1 MAGLSIRRSIEVVVI
16 VTEQF
21 KQELR
26 AELQLAAE
34 EAQRRIEQMEVQSRR
49 LLADLQRTDIT
60 QAMNARRQVEA
71 ERRRGDAIKQD
82 IQRQIEE
89 TEKLEIGSEYPR
101 GTLEGVVEVNVGD
114 NLFKRLTGAQVV
126 VKDGEIIEIREAPA
140 EG

>member
-16 VTEQF
+16 VTDQF
-21 KQELR
+21 KQELK

-71 ERRRGDAIKQD
+71 ERRRGDALKQD

-89 TEKLEIGSEYPR
+89 TDKLEIGSEYPR
-101 GTLEGVVEVNVGD
+101 GTLEGVVDVNVGD
-114 NLFKRLTGAQVV
+114 NLIGKLTGAQVV
-126 VKDGEIIEIREAPA
+126 VKDGVVIEIREA
-140 EG
+140 

>member
-1 MAGLSIRRSIEVVVI
+1 MAGVSIRRSIEVVVI

-21 KQELR
+21 KQELK

-34 EAQRRIEQMEVQSRR
+34 EAQRRIEQMDVQSRR

-60 QAMNARRQVEA
+60 QAMSARRQVEA
-71 ERRRGDAIKQD
+71 ERRRGDAVRQD

-89 TEKLEIGSEYPR
+89 TDKLEIGSEYPR

-114 NLFKRLTGAQVV
+114 NLIKKLTGAQVV
-126 VKDGEIIEIREAPA
+126 VKDGVVIEVREA
-140 EG
+140 